1 MFKKY
6 PFTMQNGLKDCAAAS
21 VQMIVK
27 YYKGYVSMDRLS
39 EMLKTNRDGTTAY
52 HIVEA
57 LKEIGF
63 KAEGKRLE
71 NLEKTKIPFIA
82 NVIIEN
88 SYKHYLVVY
97 EVTDKYILVA
107 DPATKIKKLSH
118 EDFYKIW
125 TGIILTM
132 YPVKPLIKQNN
143 QNIKFFTTILKPYRF
158 TFVKIWLLSVIV
170 IIAALICSFFFQFLI
185 ENDKNK
191 LLIIALIFLIILFIK
206 SLTDYFRNKILI
218 KFINNLDKDLTEAT
232 FKQIIKLPYNYY
244 HNHTTGEIL
253 SRLDDLSS
261 VNQIISKILLA
272 VFTTIPLTLLSGI
285 LLFYINKTLL
295 IVILFIFTLYLIVLI
310 SFKKLINNK
319 VKTVQIDKAN
329 LNSYMVEAVK
339 GFETVKGLN
348 IENEITKRFQE
359 KNNSLINSNIK
370 LSNVVNNQYFS
381 KEMIDNVSQILILLI
396 GIMLVNNGTMSLGF
410 LITYTVLANL
420 FLEPIKNIIDLD
432 FEIKGARSALDR
444 VKDLFINPQRKKS
457 KHTKGHIEFKDVV
470 YSFDDINLVLKGI
483 NLKIKEKNKVLI
495 TGKSGSGKSTLLK
508 LLKGYFENYQG
519 EILINGKNLN
529 ECSLKIN
536 YINQKEILF
545 TGTVNDNLCLK
556 GSKKLNKIKRVC
568 HTDEIVH
575 NNDLSYNMLLEE
587 DGFNISGGQRQ
598 RIVLAR
604 SLQNFDILIIDEGLN
619 QLDVNLERQI
629 LKKLFKKYINK
640 TIIVISHRLDNL
652 DLYDQYIKLE
662 EGKIT
667 LNEERSD

>member
-1 MFKKY
+1 
-6 PFTMQNGLKDCAAAS
+6 
-21 VQMIVK
+21 
-27 YYKGYVSMDRLS
+27 
-39 EMLKTNRDGTTAY
+39 
-52 HIVEA
+52 
-57 LKEIGF
+57 
-63 KAEGKRLE
+63 
-71 NLEKTKIPFIA
+71 
-82 NVIIEN
+82 
-88 SYKHYLVVY
+88 
-97 EVTDKYILVA
+97 
-107 DPATKIKKLSH
+107 
-118 EDFYKIW
+118 
-125 TGIILTM
+125 
-132 YPVKPLIKQNN
+132 
-143 QNIKFFTTILKPYRF
+143 
-158 TFVKIWLLSVIV
+158 
-170 IIAALICSFFFQFLI
+170 
-185 ENDKNK
+185 
-191 LLIIALIFLIILFIK
+191 
-206 SLTDYFRNKILI
+206 
-218 KFINNLDKDLTEAT
+218 
-232 FKQIIKLPYNYY
+232 
-244 HNHTTGEIL
+244 
-253 SRLDDLSS
+253 
-261 VNQIISKILLA
+261 
-272 VFTTIPLTLLSGI
+272 
-285 LLFYINKTLL
+285 
-295 IVILFIFTLYLIVLI
+295 
-310 SFKKLINNK
+310 
-319 VKTVQIDKAN
+319 
-329 LNSYMVEAVK
+329 
-339 GFETVKGLN
+339 
-348 IENEITKRFQE
+348 
-359 KNNSLINSNIK
+359 
-370 LSNVVNNQYFS
+370 VVNNQYFS

-529 ECSLKIN
+529 EGSLKIN